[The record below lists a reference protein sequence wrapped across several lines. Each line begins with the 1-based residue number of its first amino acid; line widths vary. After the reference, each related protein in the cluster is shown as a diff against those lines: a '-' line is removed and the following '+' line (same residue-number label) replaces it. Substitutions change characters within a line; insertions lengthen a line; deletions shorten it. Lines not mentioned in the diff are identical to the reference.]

1 MNFTIICVGKL
12 KEKYLEDACK
22 EYKKRLS
29 HQKLEIIEIPPE
41 KLSDNPSENEIK
53 NALTKEGMK
62 ILSKIPNS
70 SRVFALCIEGRQRS
84 SEEFSR
90 EIDKI
95 ALNGNSNAV
104 FIIGGSFG
112 LSDEVKN
119 AAHEKISMS
128 KMTFPHQVAR
138 VMLLEQLY
146 RAVQISKGTKYHK

>member
-1 MNFTIICVGKL
+1 MNLTVICVGKL

-53 NALTKEGMK
+53 NALTKEGTK

-70 SRVFALCIEGRQRS
+70 AKIFALCIEGKQQS
-84 SEEFSR
+84 SEEFSK
-90 EIDKI
+90 ELDKI
-95 ALNGNSNAV
+95 ALSGYSNIV

-119 AAHEKISMS
+119 AAHERISMS

-146 RAVQISKGTKYHK
+146 RAVQISLGTKYHK

>member
-41 KLSDNPSENEIK
+41 KLSDDPSENEIK
-53 NALTKEGMK
+53 NALNKEGAK
-62 ILSKIPNS
+62 ILSKLPS
-70 SRVFALCIEGRQRS
+70 SSKIFALCIEGKQRS
-84 SEEFSR
+84 SDEFSR
-90 EIDKI
+90 ELDKI
-95 ALNGNSNAV
+95 ALSGYSNIV

-119 AAHEKISMS
+119 TAHEKISMS

-146 RAVQISKGTKYHK
+146 RAVQISLGTKYHK

>member
-53 NALTKEGMK
+53 NALNKEGIK

-70 SRVFALCIEGRQRS
+70 SRIFALCIEGKQRS
-84 SEEFSR
+84 SEEFSK
-90 EIDKI
+90 ELDKI
-95 ALNGNSNAV
+95 ALSGSSNIA

-146 RAVQISKGTKYHK
+146 RAMQISKGTKYHK